1 MQVKQT
7 DWKIIYTK
15 YEGITKTTVNFL
27 SKELSSRLI
36 REPEVYRIYVL
47 PCEKEGCDI
56 TVNAFVV
63 GCYEEST
70 LIQQLVSSDEVPGDG
85 FLVKVIANPE
95 NNDGRLVILTSHT
108 EQELFYAAVSFID
121 DYIPRYAKQHGS
133 NRMPDLIFDAPLTVC
148 SYTEVP
154 DHKTRSVF
162 TWGHSINDY
171 RAYLDNMARL
181 KLNELVL
188 WNDYIPL
195 NIRDIIDYAHAYGI
209 RVILG
214 YSWGWK
220 EIGNKTA
227 EITDESIAKV
237 KELAVREYRDNYAS
251 VGCDGIYFQSF
262 TERKEESVG
271 GKLISR
277 MVVDMVNEVA
287 GQIWEI
293 TPNLRIIFGLHATSV
308 RNRLDEI
315 ARVDERMEILW
326 EDCGEFPYSY
336 TSYVKNEE
344 AYKETLEFT
353 KKILALRG
361 GVGVGLVFKGVM
373 MLDWS
378 KFINQRGPYIMGENA
393 PSVAAHDKRIRAN
406 AWREYAADWMQSGE
420 RALEMLRYIGEHKTG
435 EVNMCI
441 AGTFDG
447 GIYLPEALCA
457 QMYRNCGE
465 NYTELL
471 KKVARRACITV
482 D

>member
-1 MQVKQT
+1 MKQT

-15 YEGITKTTVNFL
+15 YEGITKTAVTFL
-27 SKELSSRLI
+27 SKEVGRFLL
-36 REPEVYRIYVL
+36 REPDVYRIYVL
-47 PCEKEGCDI
+47 PCEKEGCEMSQ
-56 TVNAFVV
+56 NAVIV
-63 GCYEEST
+63 GCYEESAR
-70 LIQQLVSSDEVPGDG
+70 IRQLVSADEVPADG
-85 FLVKVIANPE
+85 FLVKVIENPE
-95 NNDGRLVILTSHT
+95 DKDGRFVILTSHT

-121 DYIPRYAKQHGS
+121 DYIPKYAKHHGS
-133 NRMPDLIFDAPLTVC
+133 NRMPDLIFDAPLTIC
-148 SYTEVP
+148 SYTEIP

-171 RAYLDNMARL
+171 RAYIDNMARM
-181 KLNELVL
+181 KLNELIV

-195 NIRDIIDYAHAYGI
+195 NIRDIIDYAHSYGI

-227 EITDESIAKV
+227 VITDESIEKV
-237 KELAVREYRDNYAS
+237 KELAVREYRENYAA

-287 GQIWEI
+287 EQLWEI
-293 TPNLRIIFGLHATSV
+293 TPDLRIIFGLHATSV

-315 ARVDERMEILW
+315 ARVDARMEILW

-336 TSYVKNEE
+336 NSYVRDEE
-344 AYKETLEFT
+344 KYKETLEFT
-353 KKILALRG
+353 KQMLELRG
-361 GVGVGLVFKGVM
+361 GIGVGLVFKGVM

-406 AWREYAADWMQSGE
+406 TWREYAADWMQNGD
-420 RALEMLRYIGEHKTG
+420 RAREMLRFIGENKVG

-457 QMYRNCGE
+457 QMFRTCAEPYSE
-465 NYTELL
+465 IL
-471 KKVARRACITV
+471 KKTARRACITV